1 MVLSIHNSMP
11 MKLMQCQTQF
21 FPIHWWWSNFFLS
34 AHHSLQVHTLQSYPL
49 YCSSC
54 TTPGFLHGAVF
65 TMTEWNSIHWPSWR
79 GKESELFITN
89 NKPLFLLKTNT
100 YNFSLNHF
108 IYWRPHKTTEL
119 VRNVTSGQAYNY
131 CNTTSAI
138 LPSSLL
144 FSNSSS
150 NIYSSHSAKGLSK
163 ETCWEAVLQGDW
175 GWHELC
181 WSGAGPEAQVQTH
194 TPHLLHQDEVWRGSS
209 GTYTFTFQP
218 MIDIPLPIF

>member
-1 MVLSIHNSMP
+1 
-11 MKLMQCQTQF
+11 MQCQTQF

-54 TTPGFLHGAVF
+54 ITPGFLHWAVF
-65 TMTEWNSIHWPSWR
+65 TMTEWNSIHRPSWR
-79 GKESELFITN
+79 GKESELFITH

-108 IYWRPHKTTEL
+108 IFWRPHKTTEL

-150 NIYSSHSAKGLSK
+150 NIYSSHSAKGARRHVEKLYFK
-163 ETCWEAVLQGDW
+163 ETGVDMSCAGVVLAQKLKYKHIHFTSFSKMRSDV
-175 GWHELC
+175 
-181 WSGAGPEAQVQTH
+181 AAQVHFHIPTYDWH
-194 TPHLLHQDEVWRGSS
+194 SS
-209 GTYTFTFQP
+209 TNILVYTIRRFSAPQ
-218 MIDIPLPIF
+218 